1 MRLLVPGACIV
12 VAGLLSFSAPAGA
25 DTVWSQAHSPAAG
38 PALSIGSYSGGCV
51 QGARELPLPAQGG
64 RYTVMRPE
72 RRRVFGHPQLIDF
85 IVQLSARLEQ
95 KQLGPLAVG
104 DLGQA
109 RGGPAPNGHA
119 SHQTGLDVDLW
130 YEPGTPGAEQHS
142 MVDLEGQRP
151 SSYWS
156 ERIPAL
162 LELAASDPHVARIF
176 VNAVVKQ
183 QLCQARAAPGTSPAP
198 QERAWLG
205 KLRPWWGHNEHF
217 HVRLECP
224 SDSPECQSQPPLP
237 AGDGCEELE
246 WWLSPET
253 AKDRNKG
260 VETYQKRVG
269 AQPKLPES
277 CKKVAAA
284 RPAKASARP

>member
-1 MRLLVPGACIV
+1 
-12 VAGLLSFSAPAGA
+12 
-25 DTVWSQAHSPAAG
+25 
-38 PALSIGSYSGGCV
+38 
-51 QGARELPLPAQGG
+51 
-64 RYTVMRPE
+64 
-72 RRRVFGHPQLIDF
+72 VFGHPQLVEF
-85 IVQLSARLEQ
+85 IVQLGAQLEQ

-142 MVDLEGQRP
+142 MVDPKGQKP
-151 SSYWS
+151 SSHWS
-156 ERIPAL
+156 ERVPTL
-162 LELAASDPHVARIF
+162 LELAARDPHVARIF

-183 QLCQARAAPGTSPAP
+183 QLCQASAAPSIGPTATERALPTARD
-198 QERAWLG
+198 RAWLG
-205 KLRPWWGHNEHF
+205 KLRPWWGHDEHF
-217 HVRLECP
+217 HVRLACP
-224 SDSPECQSQPPLP
+224 VDSPECQAQPPLP

-246 WWLSPET
+246 WWLSPDS

-269 AQPKLPES
+269 AQPKLPDS
-277 CKKVAAA
+277 CKKVAAS
-284 RPAKASARP
+284 RPAKVLMTRP

>member
-1 MRLLVPGACIV
+1 
-12 VAGLLSFSAPAGA
+12 
-25 DTVWSQAHSPAAG
+25 
-38 PALSIGSYSGGCV
+38 
-51 QGARELPLPAQGG
+51 
-64 RYTVMRPE
+64 
-72 RRRVFGHPQLIDF
+72 
-85 IVQLSARLEQ
+85 
-95 KQLGPLAVG
+95 
-104 DLGQA
+104 
-109 RGGPAPNGHA
+109 
-119 SHQTGLDVDLW
+119 
-130 YEPGTPGAEQHS
+130 
-142 MVDLEGQRP
+142 MVDLAGQKP

-183 QLCQARAAPGTSPAP
+183 QLCQASVAANLSPPAKERTGP
-198 QERAWLG
+198 TAKDRAWLG

-217 HVRLECP
+217 HVRLACP
-224 SDSPECQSQPPLP
+224 ADSPECQGQPPLP

-269 AQPKLPES
+269 AQPKLPDS
-277 CKKVAAA
+277 CKKVATSG
-284 RPAKASARP
+284 PAKAMTRP